1 MIRAKQLVHFYGND
15 RALDGVSLRIGKG
28 EFAAITGE
36 SGSGKSTLLAILST
50 LLRPSAGVL
59 EIAGERA
66 DRIRNLDRF
75 RREQI
80 GFVFQFHYLIPYL
93 SIRENI
99 ALANDDTEAVDA
111 LMDWLGIAP
120 IADKCAD
127 EISGG
132 QRQRA
137 AIARAVAS
145 EPRILFADEPTGNL
159 DSMNSQ
165 KVFELFDELSQ
176 EGTTIV
182 VATHDRSLARRAGRI
197 LEMKDGRLAELS

>member
-111 LMDWLGIAP
+111 LMDRLGIAP

-145 EPRILFADEPTGNL
+145 GPRILFADEPTGNL

-165 KVFELFDELSQ
+165 KVFELFDELSR

>member
-59 EIAGERA
+59 KIAGERA

-99 ALANDDTEAVDA
+99 ALANDDTEAVDV
-111 LMDWLGIAP
+111 LMDRLGIAP

-145 EPRILFADEPTGNL
+145 GPRILFADEPTGNL

-165 KVFELFDELSQ
+165 KVFELFDELSR

>member
-111 LMDWLGIAP
+111 LMDRLGIAP

-145 EPRILFADEPTGNL
+145 GPRILFADEPTGNL

-165 KVFELFDELSQ
+165 KVFELFDELSG